1 MNVVTA
7 IRPETGH
14 YSMEGEQQLLGALL
28 MNDRLVPVVMRTG
41 GAELFHHPLHAEI
54 YDLIEARA
62 NRGDLVSP
70 VTIKADLQGSRDLE
84 EVGGPAYLVRMA
96 SNSLPP
102 AFAADMAKHLAELAR
117 KRALAAAISQAQ
129 TSLLRGDIPATEIA
143 HGLEREIL
151 AAEFTTEA
159 DRPVSMSAAV
169 REAMAMAIE
178 AYQGTNSDLVRFG
191 IPALDDIIPG
201 LYPGELTLLGGRPA
215 MGKSAVALTMALN
228 AARAGHGVAIASLE
242 MTPAAMAQ
250 RALSEASAQYG
261 CAVPYVDMRTGIM
274 SEDQVRGLVENAE
287 AVGNLPITFLSR
299 AHANVEALSMAVRQI
314 ARANPKF
321 RLLIVDYAQL
331 LKSSRGRSRYEQVT
345 EISIALKG
353 IAMSLNIPVVALSQL
368 SREVDKREDKRPVL
382 SDLRESGQLEQDA
395 DSVLFCYRPEYYLAQ
410 TDPGSKDLDKQ
421 ANWQIELEE
430 ARGKLEIGVA
440 KQRMGQTGVA
450 HCRCALATNTVWS
463 E

>member
-1 MNVVTA
+1 MNVVAA

-28 MNDRLVPVVMRTG
+28 MNDRLVPAVMRTG

-178 AYQGTNSDLVRFG
+178 AYQGTNADLVRFG

-215 MGKSAVALTMALN
+215 MGKSAVALTTALN

-287 AVGNLPITFLSR
+287 GVGNLPITFLSR

-368 SREVDKREDKRPVL
+368 SREVDKRDDKRPVL